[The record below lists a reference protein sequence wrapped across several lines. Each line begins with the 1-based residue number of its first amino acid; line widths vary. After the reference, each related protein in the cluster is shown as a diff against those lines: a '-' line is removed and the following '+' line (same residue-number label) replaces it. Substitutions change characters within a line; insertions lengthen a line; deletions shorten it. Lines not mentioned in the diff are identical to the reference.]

1 MEASQYVSRM
11 NSNPKPRST
20 GRPARI
26 RLLLA
31 AAAGLALLCI
41 SGFFLWQHSGIRQ
54 LPASS
59 TRAAISYSGYADSA
73 SCATCHADVA
83 ETYRKTG
90 MGRSFY
96 RLTDAKRVEDFTAQN
111 TLYHQPSDRSYTMLE
126 RDGKFYEGRHQAG
139 YEGKEANQ
147 EEKQI
152 DFVIGS
158 GNHARTYLHRAADG
172 TLVELPVSWYSEMGG
187 HWGMSPGYDR
197 AAQQDFRR
205 TVGNDCLFCHNAY
218 PTGGQL
224 SSTVDDEA
232 VLNPDMVKKMP
243 EGIDCQR
250 CHGPGLA
257 HVKAASSPNS
267 TLEGIR
273 AAILNPSRLPRER
286 QMEVCMQCHLETT
299 SSPLPHAIRRFDR
312 EPFSYRPGES
322 LADYQLAFDR
332 KPGSPYDDR
341 FEVAHQ
347 AYRLRKS
354 ACFRNSEMTC
364 TTCHN
369 PHLAL
374 RGEQAT
380 KHYIA
385 VCIGCHTKAHAAAP
399 TLAKGNCLDCHM
411 GKRRTEDVVHVV
423 ITDHYIQRNRPKG
436 NLLAPL
442 KETVAAYRGE
452 VVPYYPESAASTR
465 DGALYLALAQVQ
477 NDSNLTEGITQLRQ
491 AINTGKPTAPEFYS
505 ELGKAYSRG
514 GDNAEAVRWFEAAL
528 KRRSDFYPALREI
541 AAAQAAS
548 GNLAEAVRSGER
560 AVAVEPTDTIAL
572 TNLGNLYLRTGRAAD
587 AIRVL
592 QQALS
597 RNHDLANANNLLG
610 MALLQQNNAAAAET
624 SFRNAIRI
632 QPDLAEAHNNL
643 GNLLAGNGDYAQAA
657 FHFQKAIDSDSSY
670 VEAYHSYGL
679 LLGMAGSFDK
689 AIAIFTQAERLDA
702 KSAPLRADFGDVLMQ
717 ARQPAAAQQ
726 QYAQAVQLDSGL
738 GEAYLGLGNALATQ
752 GKFAE
757 AETQLRLALGHNSND
772 GQADLA
778 LAGLLARRGAVAE
791 ARDHYQ
797 RAAASPIPMVR
808 QTALNALR

>member
-1 MEASQYVSRM
+1 M
-11 NSNPKPRST
+11 SNTPEPRST
-20 GRPARI
+20 EHTART
-26 RLLLA
+26 RLLLTA
-31 AAAGLALLCI
+31 IVVLALLCAG
-41 SGFFLWQHSGIRQ
+41 GFYLLQHPGPRQHS
-54 LPASS
+54 ASV
-59 TRAAISYSGYADSA
+59 TRAATSYSGYADPA
-73 SCATCHADVA
+73 SCATCHAEVA
-83 ETYRKTG
+83 ATYRQTG

-96 RLTDAKRVEDFTAQN
+96 RLTDARRVEDFTAHN

-126 RDGKFYEGRHQAG
+126 REGKFYESRNQTGF
-139 YEGKEANQ
+139 EGKEVNQ

-205 TVGNDCLFCHNAY
+205 TIGNDCLFCHNAY

-224 SSTVDDEA
+224 SSTVDDEPILKA
-232 VLNPDMVKKMP
+232 DMEKKMP

-273 AAILNPSRLPRER
+273 AAILNPSRLGRER

-312 EPFSYRPGES
+312 EPFSYRPGEP
-322 LADYQLAFDR
+322 LADYQLAFDH
-332 KPGSPYDDR
+332 KPGTAFDDR
-341 FEVAHQ
+341 LEVAHQ

-369 PHLAL
+369 PHQAL

-411 GKRRTEDVVHVV
+411 GKRRTDDVVHVV
-423 ITDHYIQRNRPKG
+423 MTDHYIQRNLPKR

-442 KETVAAYRGE
+442 KETVAVYRGE
-452 VVPYYPESAASTR
+452 VVPYYPESAAKTR

-477 NDSNLTEGITQLRQ
+477 NDSNLTNGIDQLRQ
-491 AINTGKPTAPEFYS
+491 AIETNKPAEPEFYS
-505 ELGKAYSRG
+505 ELGKAYSRA
-514 GDNAEAVRWFEAAL
+514 GDNAEAVRWFQAAL
-528 KRRSDFYPALREI
+528 DRRRDFYPALREI
-541 AAAQAAS
+541 SAAQAAS
-548 GNLAEAVRSGER
+548 GKLAEAVRSGER
-560 AVAVEPTDTIAL
+560 AVAEQPADTIAL
-572 TNLGNLYLRTGRAAD
+572 TNLGNLYLRAGRAAD

-592 QQALS
+592 QQALN
-597 RNHDLANANNLLG
+597 RNPDLANANNLLG

-657 FHFQKAIDSDSSY
+657 FHFQKAIDSNPSF

-679 LLGMAGSFDK
+679 LLGMSGSFDK
-689 AIAIFTQAERLDA
+689 ATAMFTQAERLDS
-702 KSAPLRADFGDVLMQ
+702 KSAPLRTDFGDVLMQ
-717 ARQPAAAQQ
+717 ARQPAAAEQ
-726 QYAQAVQLDSGL
+726 QYAQAVQLDPNL
-738 GEAYLGLGNALATQ
+738 GEAYLGLGNALAAQ
-752 GKFAE
+752 GKFVDAE
-757 AETQLRLALGHNSND
+757 AQLRLAIEHNSND

-778 LAGLLARRGAVAE
+778 LAGLLVRRGAVTE
-791 ARDHYQ
+791 AHDHYE
-797 RAAASPIPMVR
+797 RAAASSIPPVR